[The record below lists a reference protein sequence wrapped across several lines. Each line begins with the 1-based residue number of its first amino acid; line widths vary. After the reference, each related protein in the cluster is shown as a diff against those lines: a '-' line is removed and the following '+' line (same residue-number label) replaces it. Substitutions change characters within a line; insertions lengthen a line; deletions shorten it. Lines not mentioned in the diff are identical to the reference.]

1 MAQTSLLMSGSGRRS
16 ARTVR
21 RQDVSR
27 LSKVIFVS
35 ALVTIGFVGRTE
47 ASTITCPTTGSP
59 DRQATVSNAITCITA
74 SNVSGTPNATDIH
87 NGLGGVWIETGK
99 FSGSGEGVDD
109 WLTFDL
115 QGGSWGA
122 LPVSGTWS
130 IDPMLWQL
138 HPRAALSFH
147 LGNGAGN
154 PDWFIFEIEKGAL
167 TGTFDIV
174 KLSGSGGGFSNIV
187 LWADPVEDQACT
199 DSAACAPVP
208 EPASL
213 LLLGTGLAG
222 LAVQLRKRY
231 ARK

>member
-1 MAQTSLLMSGSGRRS
+1 
-16 ARTVR
+16 
-21 RQDVSR
+21 VSR

-35 ALVTIGFVGRTE
+35 ALISIAFAGRSE
-47 ASTITCPTTGSP
+47 ASTITCPTAGSP
-59 DRQATVSNAITCITA
+59 NRQATVTNALSCFTA
-74 SNVSGTPNATDIH
+74 SDVTGTPDATDIQ
-87 NGLGGVWIETGK
+87 NAFGGNWIEAGK
-99 FSGSGEGVDD
+99 FSASGEGVDN

-138 HPRAALSFH
+138 HPRAVLSFH
-147 LGNGAGN
+147 LGNGGGN
-154 PDWFIFEIEKGAL
+154 PDWFMFEIQPGAL

-174 KLSGSGGGFSNIV
+174 KLSGMGGGFSNIV
-187 LWADPVEDQACT
+187 LWADPVDNPACG
-199 DSAACAPVP
+199 DLGACAPAAVP

-222 LAVQLRKRY
+222 LAVQMRKRY